1 MATAEIYVRVRVEE
15 GASRFRVQQRLSGIG
30 GYIGSYVV
38 ENEKVGDGDFDPFD
52 IAVGYNVNEERVG
65 ACRVQERLVRPD
77 CAGRGR
83 GLSGLGT
90 CSRHTSAA
98 SRRGRDG
105 RQQAEWMDNE
115 RRHRVRWTPLSRPK
129 KCRP

>member
-65 ACRVQERLVRPD
+65 ATMDAIRNT
-77 CAGRGR
+77 AGVAGARGMQNR
-83 GLSGLGT
+83 
-90 CSRHTSAA
+90 
-98 SRRGRDG
+98 
-105 RQQAEWMDNE
+105 NE
-115 RRHRVRWTPLSRPK
+115 VTPLILFPFEDEVDQEEG
-129 KCRP
+129 